1 MCWHRFFLQVYKS
14 QRFRAGRGKMRNR
27 RRIQRRGPLV
37 VYHKDEVS
45 FVYAI
50 CLQFKTANV
59 NFN

>member
-1 MCWHRFFLQVYKS
+1 MLTNLQVYKS

-45 FVYAI
+45 NLLLDFVCSFSI
-50 CLQFKTANV
+50 SDKLQ
-59 NFN
+59 